1 MKAIGAAAIATPIE
15 KEEDKE
21 SQKVRLIWRTASKN
35 KMLPVRRGVKKFFS
49 AEKFLP
55 ENRLFRPV
63 FHGIFHLK
71 WKIPHQ
77 IFFSLDKLTRED
89 TIIQAVK
96 EAESKAILAGADP
109 ETVKVVEKEEIL
121 LAIY

>member
-1 MKAIGAAAIATPIE
+1 MI
-15 KEEDKE
+15 
-21 SQKVRLIWRTASKN
+21 VYYL
-35 KMLPVRRGVKKFFS
+35 
-49 AEKFLP
+49 
-55 ENRLFRPV
+55 
-63 FHGIFHLK
+63 
-71 WKIPHQ
+71 
-77 IFFSLDKLTRED
+77 FFSLDKLRRED